1 MKGIDYIMTS
11 RRNFYWD
18 IRGIVNST
26 IEDLTEF
33 DKQEKA
39 IQDKIKSNRYT
50 AKAVQS
56 ELQPELATI
65 RRNRETRREDGV
77 AAVRARASEYIAELR
92 KADQLNPDNLTDDI
106 KLLQSGVALSADDLA
121 TLFDRNA
128 GNSTMQKLITDF
140 AKQHG
145 RDIQRYY
152 RPTNADLIASVNTVP
167 EVIKTVLKWHNNPSA
182 YEKLIGEG
190 SQFDQYFSNEQ

>member
-1 MKGIDYIMTS
+1 MTS

-50 AKAVQS
+50 AKAVQT